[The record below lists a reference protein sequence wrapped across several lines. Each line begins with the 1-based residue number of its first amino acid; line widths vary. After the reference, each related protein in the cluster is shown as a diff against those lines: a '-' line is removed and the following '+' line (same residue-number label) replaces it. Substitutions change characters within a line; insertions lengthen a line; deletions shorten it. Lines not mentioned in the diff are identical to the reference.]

1 MLPLLQSAGAAI
13 DAIRINAITAETR
26 SGREVW
32 VKRRR
37 RGSGRVISLA
47 NWFFQKAR
55 NPVRI
60 WDRLEAW
67 QRWEV
72 DCFKMLNGDRFAAFA
87 EGADAVCA
95 DRIPGRS
102 LDDHLAA
109 SGLTDAMLTAAA
121 RELRAAHG
129 LWSAELGGGWS
140 HGDPHL
146 ANFIY
151 DEASGRA
158 RMIDFEVIHDTALA
172 PEERHADDLLVFLQD
187 MVGLVPGERWLPA
200 ALCFVRAYDRPEVA
214 ARLRERLVIPR
225 GVAAR
230 AWWIIRTNYLAPG
243 ELRRRIGD
251 LRAALG

>member
-1 MLPLLQSAGAAI
+1 MAPLFQAAGAAI
-13 DAIRINAITAETR
+13 DAIRINAISAEMR
-26 SGREVW
+26 DGRAVW

-37 RGSGRVISLA
+37 RGSTGVIRLA

-60 WDRLEAW
+60 WDQLDAW
-67 QRWEV
+67 QRWEI
-72 DCFKMLNGDRFAAFA
+72 DCFKMLNGDAFGAFA
-87 EGADAVCA
+87 EGPDVVCA
-95 DRIPGRS
+95 DKIPGRS
-102 LDDHLAA
+102 LDDHLANG
-109 SGLTDAMLTAAA
+109 GLSDAMLTAAA
-121 RELRAAHG
+121 RELRTAHAH
-129 LWSAELGGGWS
+129 WSAELGGPWS

-151 DEASGRA
+151 DDVSGRA
-158 RMIDFEVIHDTALA
+158 RMIDFEVIHETSIP

-200 ALCFVRAYDRPEVA
+200 ALHFIRAYDHPEVA

-230 AWWIIRTNYLAPG
+230 AWWIIRTNYLARG